1 MWWHKTKVIAL
12 EGHRTTYECR
22 VPNGATR
29 NEMISAMMR
38 EYQSQ
43 GYTVELGVDCFY
55 RLSRRHKND
64 DPMRIRVD
72 IRLKD

>member
-1 MWWHKTKVIAL
+1 MFWHKTKVIAL

-29 NEMISAMMR
+29 DEMISAMMK

-72 IRLKD
+72 VRVKS